1 MKDNLYLRQILAF
14 VLYLVFFIL
23 RFNIDFKIRFFLLV
37 IYAVPTVYYILHVD
51 DIPIINIENIMFF
64 VSSILYFVIFMIFYI
79 PQNMNGKIS
88 PIVYQAAIEELFFRF
103 CLLGVTKKYISF
115 NSPLS
120 LWMVLLINS
129 VLFAFSHTVY
139 STMQTISLIQLGVI
153 YGLIYLSVGI
163 GPAIISH
170 ALWNINHNIFFIY
183 PILIPA
189 SSLAIYSLIKQIN
202 RTRIETN
209 TRINKIA
216 QNST

>member
-51 DIPIINIENIMFF
+51 DMPIINIENIMFF
-64 VSSILYFVIFMIFYI
+64 VSSVLYFVILIIFYI
-79 PQNMNGKIS
+79 PQNMNGKIP
-88 PIVYQAAIEELFFRF
+88 PILYQATIEEFFFRF
-103 CLLGVTKKYISF
+103 CMLGIVKKYVSF

-120 LWMVLLINS
+120 LWVVLLINS
-129 VLFAFSHTVY
+129 VLFAFSHTGY
-139 STMQTISLIQLGVI
+139 NSMQMISLIQLGMI

-163 GPAIISH
+163 GPTIISH
-170 ALWNINHNIFFIY
+170 ALWNISHNIFFIY

-189 SSLAIYSLIKQIN
+189 SSLAIYSLIKQIG
-202 RTRIETN
+202 RARIDTN
-209 TRINKIA
+209 VRINKSA
-216 QNST
+216 KNST